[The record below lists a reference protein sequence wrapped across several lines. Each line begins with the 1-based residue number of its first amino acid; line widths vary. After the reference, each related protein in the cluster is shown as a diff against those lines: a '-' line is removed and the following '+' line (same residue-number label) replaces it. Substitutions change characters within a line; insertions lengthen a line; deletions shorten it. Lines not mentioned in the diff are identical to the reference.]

1 MKRIAVLRW
10 NTLPSFVT
18 WDIPNTDELLAED
31 NLVLEGFKAHGF
43 EAVSIVWIKPDM
55 DWHDFDAALIRST
68 WDYIDETPR
77 FLDALSRI
85 EASSC
90 RLFNPLDAVRWNIDK
105 NYLFDLENSGVPII
119 PTFLTSNIDPTDV
132 QDMFVTKKWQTAIL
146 KPTLGRGGTNSYR
159 IPFHEINSTLEKLGT
174 QKPALQYLIQPFMDS
189 VVTEGEWSFVFFNR
203 RLSHVLLKR
212 PAPNDYRVQGI
223 YGGTVEIVEP
233 QSHDLRQAEAMLA
246 KLPFN
251 LLYARLDLVR
261 VNGDLALMEV
271 ELIEPILSFNLIP
284 DGVERL
290 VNATKEPRD
299 KTASEQLAD
308 KGIAFEVIAETHGNN
323 FNILKRPDGMPDEEV
338 YPLLYDALAD
348 WYGGPGNLG

>member
-1 MKRIAVLRW
+1 
-10 NTLPSFVT
+10 
-18 WDIPNTDELLAED
+18 
-31 NLVLEGFKAHGF
+31 
-43 EAVSIVWIKPDM
+43 
-55 DWHDFDAALIRST
+55 
-68 WDYIDETPR
+68 
-77 FLDALSRI
+77 
-85 EASSC
+85 
-90 RLFNPLDAVRWNIDK
+90 
-105 NYLFDLENSGVPII
+105 
-119 PTFLTSNIDPTDV
+119 
-132 QDMFVTKKWQTAIL
+132 
-146 KPTLGRGGTNSYR
+146 
-159 IPFHEINSTLEKLGT
+159 
-174 QKPALQYLIQPFMDS
+174 MDS